1 MNNRLLQSLSLLG
14 LLSTSASAQTVIYSD
29 SFTNADDTTILG
41 LSPETN
47 NGVAGATYHESN
59 NFWTQN
65 SPVGIFNNR
74 AQLGADNQA
83 SLPIASDGDFVQ
95 PEKIGVSVVLNL
107 GTTAPAPVPDD
118 VPVKRGVGVG
128 FYTATGG
135 VATPV
140 GFRGLMIT
148 TEGTLIL
155 AQEGENA
162 SPRAGEIVEITNGID
177 TSVDHTVAFE
187 IDTTTGDISNIL
199 LDGALQADV
208 ETTIFD
214 SNINHVGFMVSSQS
228 GGTLAQ
234 YDDFTV
240 TNAAV
245 PTVDPFITSIT
256 PIDATTYELTEVGA
270 PSSEYNLGTSD
281 VLDFENGS
289 LVENFT
295 QASVDDPGTIGLSGN
310 LIILDENGNATFRFT
325 SEEPTTFFRLQEPVA
340 TLF

>member
-41 LSPETN
+41 LFPETN
-47 NGVAGATYHESN
+47 NGVVGATYHESN

-65 SPVGIFNNR
+65 SPVGIFNNL

-107 GTTAPAPVPDD
+107 GTTAPAPGPDD

-155 AQEGENA
+155 AQEVENA

-228 GGTLAQ
+228 GGTLAT
-234 YDDFTV
+234 YDDFLV
-240 TNAAV
+240 VDAAGSAGG
-245 PTVDPFITSIT
+245 PPAITSIM
-256 PIDATTYELTEVGA
+256 PVDATTFELTIAGSPET
-270 PSSEYNLGTSD
+270 EYALAASD
-281 VLDFENGS
+281 VLDFEKGS
-289 LVENFT
+289 FWKISPKE
-295 QASVDDPGTIGLSGN
+295 AWMIRD
-310 LIILDENGNATFRFT
+310 
-325 SEEPTTFFRLQEPVA
+325 RLAPVA
-340 TLF
+340 I